1 MRPPLGWCA
10 GCAPAL
16 VRWLREL
23 QAENRHL
30 AARVRAL
37 EVQFGQAHRAL
48 AAPELSG
55 PRGGGRRAAP
65 AAGADGGAQRWWMPR
80 ARLRPR

>member
-1 MRPPLGWCA
+1 MRRPWGWCT
-10 GCAPAL
+10 GCAPEL

-37 EVQFGQAHRAL
+37 EAQLRQAHGAL
-48 AAPELSG
+48 EAPELSG
-55 PRGGGRRAAP
+55 PRGGGRG
-65 AAGADGGAQRWWMPR
+65 AAGAAAADGGAQRGWMQL